1 MSFVINLVSTYYRE
15 IIATLL
21 ALLLI
26 IACRARMVVYIPNS
40 KVGVVERL
48 WSRHGSVRSGFIA
61 LDGEAGYQPD
71 ILRGGIHFFA
81 PYQYRVH
88 KIPLVTIMQGEIG
101 YVFARDGMSLRP
113 GQTLASNLE
122 ALSFDDTR
130 TFLLEGGQK
139 GPQRQVLREGTYAM
153 NLAQFIVLKSNGVCA
168 LSLDQSEQ
176 ALFETMAQT
185 LESRHGFRPVVI
197 KDGEDSVGVVTVHDG
212 PSLPGGEIIA
222 PTVGDHPRDEAF
234 HNSYQDADAFLRRG
248 YRGRQYQVLTEGSY
262 FINRLFATVEMIPKT
277 IIPVGHAGVVVSY
290 TGAKGVDLSSQSYR
304 HGELVAVGERGVWA
318 EPMLPGKYAFNT
330 YAGSVQIVPTTNFIL
345 KWSPEVTAEHRFDV
359 NLKEVSLI
367 TRDAFEPLL
376 PLSVVVHI
384 DYQKAPL
391 VVQRF
396 GDVKR
401 LVEQTLDP
409 MVSAY
414 FKNTAQTKT
423 LIELLQERSQIQE
436 IAANDMRGRFADYSL
451 ELQEVLIGTPRS
463 AEGDHGQI
471 EEILRQL
478 RDRQIA
484 VEQVETFQ
492 LREKAA
498 TQERT
503 LREAEARA
511 AAQGDITRSMVAI
524 EMRQNEG
531 KAAVAF
537 AGQDAERVA
546 IAAGA
551 ESNRQKLEGQGLALR
566 IAAVGAAEAQAT
578 RQKVEAFGGPQY
590 QLTLQVVERLAD
602 AIKSG
607 QIAVV
612 PQVQVGGTDGKG
624 SMIDALLGMALRNG
638 GASLALPPD
647 LPRR

>member
-1 MSFVINLVSTYYRE
+1 MSFPSFDFTFWSIVAGLL
-15 IIATLL
+15 LL
-21 ALLLI
+21 AWMLV
-26 IACRARMVVYIPNS
+26 ASARIFVYIPNS
-40 KVGVVERL
+40 RVGVVERL
-48 WSRHGSVRSGFIA
+48 WSRRGSVRQGLIA
-61 LDGEAGYQPD
+61 LQGEAGYQPD
-71 ILRGGIHFFA
+71 ILRGGLHIFP

-88 KIPLVTIMQGEIG
+88 KVGLVTITQGEIG
-101 YVFARDGMSLRP
+101 YLFARDGAALKP
-113 GQTLASNLE
+113 GQTLASNLK
-122 ALSFDDTR
+122 ASSFEDAR
-130 TFLLEGGQK
+130 AFLLEGGQK
-139 GPQRQVLREGTYAM
+139 GPQRQVLREGTYAL
-153 NLAQFIVLKSNGVCA
+153 NLAQFIVLTSNGLASLA
-168 LSLDQSEQ
+168 LDKNEQS
-176 ALFETMAQT
+176 LFETMAQT
-185 LESRHGFRPVVI
+185 LEARHGFKPVVI
-197 KDGEDSVGVVTVHDG
+197 KDGEDVLGVVTVHDG
-212 PSLPGGEIIA
+212 PSLPVGEIIA
-222 PTVGDHPRDEAF
+222 PALGDKPGDDSF
-234 HNSYQDADAFLRRG
+234 HNSFQDADAFLKRG
-248 YRGRQYQVLTEGSY
+248 YRGRQYQVLTEGTY
-262 FINRLFATVEMIPKT
+262 FINRLFATVETIPKT
-277 IIPVGHAGVVVSY
+277 LIPVGHAGVVVSY
-290 TGAKGVDLSSQSYR
+290 TGNRGVDLSEQSYR
-304 HGELVAVGERGVWA
+304 HGELVATGHRGVWA
-318 EPMLPGKYAFNT
+318 EPLLPGKYAFNT

-423 LIELLQERSQIQE
+423 LIELLQERSRIQE
-436 IAANDMRGRFADYSL
+436 IAAADMRERFLEYSL

-463 AEGDHGQI
+463 AEGDQGQI

-524 EMRQNEG
+524 EVRQNEG

-537 AGQDAERVA
+537 AAQDAERIG
-546 IAAGA
+546 IASGA
-551 ESNRQKLEGQGLALR
+551 ESNRQKLEGQGAALR
-566 IAAVGAAEAQAT
+566 IAAIGAAEAKAT

-590 QLTLQVVERLAD
+590 QLTLQVVEKLAD

-612 PQVQVGGTDGKG
+612 PQVQVGAVDGKG
-624 SMIDALLGMALRNG
+624 SMIDALLGLALKNG
-638 GASLALPPD
+638 GSALALP
-647 LPRR
+647 LEKSL

>member
-1 MSFVINLVSTYYRE
+1 MSFPSFDFTFWSIVAGLL
-15 IIATLL
+15 LL
-21 ALLLI
+21 AWMLV
-26 IACRARMVVYIPNS
+26 ASARIFVYIPNS
-40 KVGVVERL
+40 RVGVVERL
-48 WSRHGSVRSGFIA
+48 WSRRGSVRQGLIA
-61 LDGEAGYQPD
+61 LQGEAGYQPD
-71 ILRGGIHFFA
+71 ILRGGLHIFP

-88 KIPLVTIMQGEIG
+88 KVGLVTITQGEIG
-101 YVFARDGMSLRP
+101 YLFARDGAALKP
-113 GQTLASNLE
+113 GQTLASNLK
-122 ALSFDDTR
+122 ASSFEDAR
-130 TFLLEGGQK
+130 AFLLEGGQK
-139 GPQRQVLREGTYAM
+139 GPQRQVLREGTYAL
-153 NLAQFIVLKSNGVCA
+153 NLAQFIVLTSNGLASLA
-168 LSLDQSEQ
+168 LDKNEQS
-176 ALFETMAQT
+176 LFETMAQT
-185 LESRHGFRPVVI
+185 LEARHGFKPVVI
-197 KDGEDSVGVVTVHDG
+197 KDGEDVLGVVTVHDG
-212 PSLPGGEIIA
+212 PSLPVGEIIA
-222 PTVGDHPRDEAF
+222 PALGDKPGDDSF
-234 HNSYQDADAFLRRG
+234 HNSFQDADAFLKRG
-248 YRGRQYQVLTEGSY
+248 YRGRQYQVLTEGTY
-262 FINRLFATVEMIPKT
+262 FINRLFATVETIPKT
-277 IIPVGHAGVVVSY
+277 LIPVGHAGVVVSY
-290 TGAKGVDLSSQSYR
+290 TGNRGVDLSEQSYR
-304 HGELVAVGERGVWA
+304 HGELVATGHRGVWA
-318 EPMLPGKYAFNT
+318 EPLLPGKYAFNT

-423 LIELLQERSQIQE
+423 LIELLQERSRIQE
-436 IAANDMRGRFADYSL
+436 IAAADMRERFLEYSL

-463 AEGDHGQI
+463 AEGDQGQI

-524 EMRQNEG
+524 EVRQNEG

-537 AGQDAERVA
+537 AAQDAERIG
-546 IAAGA
+546 IASGA
-551 ESNRQKLEGQGLALR
+551 ESNRQKLEGQGAALR
-566 IAAVGAAEAQAT
+566 IAAIGAAEAQAT

-590 QLTLQVVERLAD
+590 QLTLQVVEKLAD

-612 PQVQVGGTDGKG
+612 PQVQVGAVDGKG
-624 SMIDALLGMALRNG
+624 SMIDALLGLALKNG
-638 GASLALPPD
+638 GSALALP
-647 LPRR
+647 LEKSL

>member
-1 MSFVINLVSTYYRE
+1 MSFPSFDFTFWSIVAGLL
-15 IIATLL
+15 LL
-21 ALLLI
+21 AWMLV
-26 IACRARMVVYIPNS
+26 ASARIFVYIPNS
-40 KVGVVERL
+40 RVGVVERL
-48 WSRHGSVRSGFIA
+48 WSRRGSVRQGLIA
-61 LDGEAGYQPD
+61 LQGEAGYQPD
-71 ILRGGIHFFA
+71 ILRGGLHIFP

-88 KIPLVTIMQGEIG
+88 KVGLVTITQGEIG
-101 YVFARDGMSLRP
+101 YLFARDGAALTP
-113 GQTLASNLE
+113 GQTLASNLK
-122 ALSFDDTR
+122 ASSFEDAR
-130 TFLLEGGQK
+130 AFLLEGGQK
-139 GPQRQVLREGTYAM
+139 GPQRQVLREGTYAL
-153 NLAQFIVLKSNGVCA
+153 NLAQFIVLTSNGLASLA
-168 LSLDQSEQ
+168 LDKNEQS
-176 ALFETMAQT
+176 LFETMAQT
-185 LESRHGFRPVVI
+185 LEARHGFKPVVI
-197 KDGEDSVGVVTVHDG
+197 KDGEDVLGVVTVHDG
-212 PSLPGGEIIA
+212 PSLPVGEIIA
-222 PTVGDHPRDEAF
+222 PALGDKPGDDSF
-234 HNSYQDADAFLRRG
+234 HNSFQDADAFLKRG
-248 YRGRQYQVLTEGSY
+248 YRGRQYQVLTEGTY
-262 FINRLFATVEMIPKT
+262 FINRLFATVETIPKT
-277 IIPVGHAGVVVSY
+277 LIPVGHAGVVVSY
-290 TGAKGVDLSSQSYR
+290 TGNRGVDLSEQSYR
-304 HGELVAVGERGVWA
+304 HGELVATGHRGVWA
-318 EPMLPGKYAFNT
+318 EPLLPGKYAFNT

-423 LIELLQERSQIQE
+423 LIELLQERSRIQE
-436 IAANDMRGRFADYSL
+436 IAAADMRERFLEYSL

-463 AEGDHGQI
+463 AEGDQGQI

-524 EMRQNEG
+524 EVRQNEG

-537 AGQDAERVA
+537 AAQDAERIG
-546 IAAGA
+546 IASGA
-551 ESNRQKLEGQGLALR
+551 ESNRQKLEGQGAALR
-566 IAAVGAAEAQAT
+566 IAAIGAAEAQAT

-590 QLTLQVVERLAD
+590 QLTLQVVEKLAD

-612 PQVQVGGTDGKG
+612 PQVQVGAVDGKG
-624 SMIDALLGMALRNG
+624 SMIDALLGLALKNG
-638 GASLALPPD
+638 GSALALP
-647 LPRR
+647 LEKSL

>member
-1 MSFVINLVSTYYRE
+1 
-15 IIATLL
+15 
-21 ALLLI
+21 
-26 IACRARMVVYIPNS
+26 
-40 KVGVVERL
+40 
-48 WSRHGSVRSGFIA
+48 
-61 LDGEAGYQPD
+61 
-71 ILRGGIHFFA
+71 
-81 PYQYRVH
+81 
-88 KIPLVTIMQGEIG
+88 
-101 YVFARDGMSLRP
+101 
-113 GQTLASNLE
+113 
-122 ALSFDDTR
+122 
-130 TFLLEGGQK
+130 
-139 GPQRQVLREGTYAM
+139 
-153 NLAQFIVLKSNGVCA
+153 
-168 LSLDQSEQ
+168 
-176 ALFETMAQT
+176 
-185 LESRHGFRPVVI
+185 
-197 KDGEDSVGVVTVHDG
+197 
-212 PSLPGGEIIA
+212 
-222 PTVGDHPRDEAF
+222 
-234 HNSYQDADAFLRRG
+234 
-248 YRGRQYQVLTEGSY
+248 
-262 FINRLFATVEMIPKT
+262 
-277 IIPVGHAGVVVSY
+277 
-290 TGAKGVDLSSQSYR
+290 
-304 HGELVAVGERGVWA
+304 
-318 EPMLPGKYAFNT
+318 
-330 YAGSVQIVPTTNFIL
+330 VPTTNFIL

-423 LIELLQERSQIQE
+423 LIELLQERSRIQE
-436 IAANDMRGRFADYSL
+436 IAAADMRERFLEYSL

-463 AEGDHGQI
+463 AEGDQGQI

-524 EMRQNEG
+524 EVRQNEG

-537 AGQDAERVA
+537 AAQDAERIG
-546 IAAGA
+546 IASGA
-551 ESNRQKLEGQGLALR
+551 ESNRQKLEGQGAALR
-566 IAAVGAAEAQAT
+566 IAAIGAAEAQAT

-590 QLTLQVVERLAD
+590 QLTLQVVEKLAD

-612 PQVQVGGTDGKG
+612 PQVQVGAVDGKG
-624 SMIDALLGMALRNG
+624 SMIDALLGLALKNG
-638 GASLALPPD
+638 GSALALP
-647 LPRR
+647 LEKSL

>member
-1 MSFVINLVSTYYRE
+1 MSFPSFDFTFWSIVAGLL
-15 IIATLL
+15 LL
-21 ALLLI
+21 AWMLV
-26 IACRARMVVYIPNS
+26 ASARIFVYIPNS
-40 KVGVVERL
+40 RVGVVERL
-48 WSRHGSVRSGFIA
+48 WSRRGSVRQGLIA
-61 LDGEAGYQPD
+61 LQGEAGYQPD
-71 ILRGGIHFFA
+71 ILRGGLHIFP

-88 KIPLVTIMQGEIG
+88 KVGLVTITQGEIG
-101 YVFARDGMSLRP
+101 YLFARDGAALKP
-113 GQTLASNLE
+113 GQTLASNLK
-122 ALSFDDTR
+122 ASSFEDAR
-130 TFLLEGGQK
+130 AFLLEGGQK
-139 GPQRQVLREGTYAM
+139 GPQRQVLREGTYAL
-153 NLAQFIVLKSNGVCA
+153 NLAQFIVLTSNGLASLA
-168 LSLDQSEQ
+168 LDKNEQS
-176 ALFETMAQT
+176 LFETMAQT
-185 LESRHGFRPVVI
+185 LEARHGFKPVVI
-197 KDGEDSVGVVTVHDG
+197 KDGEDVLGVVTVHDG
-212 PSLPGGEIIA
+212 PSLPVGEIIA
-222 PTVGDHPRDEAF
+222 PALGDKPGDDSF
-234 HNSYQDADAFLRRG
+234 HNSFQDADAFLKRG
-248 YRGRQYQVLTEGSY
+248 YRGRQYQVLTEGTY
-262 FINRLFATVEMIPKT
+262 FINRLFATVETIPKT
-277 IIPVGHAGVVVSY
+277 LIPVGHAGVVVSY
-290 TGAKGVDLSSQSYR
+290 TGNRGVDLSEQSYR
-304 HGELVAVGERGVWA
+304 HGELVATGHRGVWA
-318 EPMLPGKYAFNT
+318 EPLLPGKYAFNT

-423 LIELLQERSQIQE
+423 LIELLQERSKIQE
-436 IAANDMRGRFADYSL
+436 IAAADMRERFLEYSL

-463 AEGDHGQI
+463 AEGDQGQI

-524 EMRQNEG
+524 EVRQNEG

-537 AGQDAERVA
+537 AAQDAERIG
-546 IAAGA
+546 IASGA
-551 ESNRQKLEGQGLALR
+551 ESNRQKLEGQGAALR
-566 IAAVGAAEAQAT
+566 IAAIGAAEAQAT

-590 QLTLQVVERLAD
+590 QLTLQVVEKLAD

-612 PQVQVGGTDGKG
+612 PQVQVGAVDGKG
-624 SMIDALLGMALRNG
+624 SMIDALLGLALKNG
-638 GASLALPPD
+638 GSALALP
-647 LPRR
+647 LEKSL

>member
-1 MSFVINLVSTYYRE
+1 MFFTN
-15 IIATLL
+15 IAFSYWAL
-21 ALLLI
+21 AIGVFLLLLFA
-26 IACRARMVVYIPNS
+26 ACYARIFVYIPNS
-40 KVGVVERL
+40 KVGIVERL
-48 WSRHGSVRSGFIA
+48 WSSRGSVQHGFIA
-61 LDGEAGYQPD
+61 PSGEAGYQPD
-71 ILRGGIHFFA
+71 ILRGGLHFFS
-81 PYQYRVH
+81 PYQYKVH
-88 KIPLVTIMQGEIG
+88 KVPLVTITQGEIG
-101 YVFARDGMSLRP
+101 YVFARDGAPLKP
-113 GQTLASNLE
+113 GQTLASNL
-122 ALSFDDTR
+122 AAR
-130 TFLLEGGQK
+130 TFEDARAFLEAGGQK
-139 GPQRQVLREGTYAM
+139 GPQRQLLREGTYAL
-153 NLAQFIVLKSNGVCA
+153 NLAQFIVLTSAGVLS
-168 LSLDQSEQ
+168 LSLDKSEQ
-176 ALFETMAQT
+176 ALFDSMAQT
-185 LESRHGFRPVVI
+185 LEARHGFKPVVI
-197 KDGEDSVGVVTVHDG
+197 KDGDDALGVVTVHDG
-212 PSLPGGEIIA
+212 PSLPVGEIIA
-222 PTVGDHPRDEAF
+222 PVIGDKPSDDSF
-234 HNSYQDADAFLRRG
+234 HNSFQDADAFLKRG

-262 FINRLFATVEMIPKT
+262 FINRLFATIETIAKT
-277 IIPVGHAGVVVSY
+277 LIPVGHAGVVVSY
-290 TGAKGVDLSSQSYR
+290 TGSKGADLSDQSYR
-304 HGELVAVGERGVWA
+304 HGELVATGHRGVWA
-318 EPMLPGKYAFNT
+318 EPLLPGKYAFNT

-384 DYQKAPL
+384 DYKKAPL

-436 IAANDMRGRFADYSL
+436 IAAADMRERFLEYSL

-463 AEGDHGQI
+463 AEGDRGQI

-478 RDRQIA
+478 RERQIA
-484 VEQVETFQ
+484 VEQVETFS

-511 AAQGDITRSMVAI
+511 AAQGDITRSVVAI
-524 EMRQNEG
+524 EVRQNEG

-537 AGQDAERVA
+537 AAQDAERVN
-546 IAAGA
+546 IVSGA
-551 ESNRQKLEGQGLALR
+551 ESNRQKLEGQGAALR
-566 IAAVGAAEAQAT
+566 IAAIGAAEAQAT

-612 PQVQVGGTDGKG
+612 PQVQVGSAEGKG
-624 SMIDALLGMALRNG
+624 SMIDALLGLALRNG
-638 GASLALPPD
+638 GNALALPIEKEAA
-647 LPRR
+647 

>member
-1 MSFVINLVSTYYRE
+1 MSLPSFDFSFWAYTAGAIVVAWLLVVS
-15 IIATLL
+15 
-21 ALLLI
+21 
-26 IACRARMVVYIPNS
+26 ARIFVYIPNS
-40 KVGVVERL
+40 RVGVVERL
-48 WSRHGSVRSGFIA
+48 WSRRGSVRRGLIA

-71 ILRGGIHFFA
+71 ILRGGLHVFP

-88 KIPLVTIMQGEIG
+88 KVSLVTITQGEIG
-101 YVFARDGMSLRP
+101 YLFARDGAPLKP
-113 GQTLASNLE
+113 GQTLASNHK
-122 ALSFDDTR
+122 AASFEDAR
-130 TFLLEGGQK
+130 AFLLEGGQK
-139 GPQRQVLREGTYAM
+139 GPQRQVLREGTYAL
-153 NLAQFIVLKSNGVCA
+153 NLAQFIVLTSNGLSSLA
-168 LSLDQSEQ
+168 LDKGEQ

-185 LESRHGFRPVVI
+185 LEARHGFKPVVI
-197 KDGEDSVGVVTVHDG
+197 KDGEDVLGIVTVHDG
-212 PSLPGGEIIA
+212 PSLPVGEIIA
-222 PTVGDHPRDEAF
+222 PALGDKPSDDSF
-234 HNSYQDADAFLRRG
+234 HNSFQDADAFLKRG
-248 YRGRQYQVLTEGSY
+248 YRGRQYQVLTEGTY
-262 FINRLFATVEMIPKT
+262 FINRLFATVETIPKT
-277 IIPVGHAGVVVSY
+277 LIPVGHAGVVVSY
-290 TGAKGVDLSSQSYR
+290 TGSRGVDLSDQSYR
-304 HGELVAVGERGVWA
+304 HGELVATGHRGVWA
-318 EPMLPGKYAFNT
+318 EPLLPGKYAFNT

-423 LIELLQERSQIQE
+423 LIELLQERSKIQE
-436 IAANDMRGRFADYSL
+436 IAAADMRERFLEYSL

-463 AEGDHGQI
+463 AEGDQGQI

-524 EMRQNEG
+524 EVRQNEG

-537 AGQDAERVA
+537 AAQDAERIG
-546 IAAGA
+546 IASGA
-551 ESNRQKLEGQGLALR
+551 ESNRQKLEGQGAALR
-566 IAAVGAAEAQAT
+566 IAAIGAAEAQAT

-590 QLTLQVVERLAD
+590 QLTLQVVEKLAD

-612 PQVQVGGTDGKG
+612 PQVQVGAVDGKG
-624 SMIDALLGMALRNG
+624 SMIDALLGLALKNG
-638 GASLALPPD
+638 GSALALP
-647 LPRR
+647 LEKTQ

>member
-1 MSFVINLVSTYYRE
+1 MSFLSFGVNFWSYLIGL
-15 IIATLL
+15 TLL
-21 ALLLI
+21 ALI
-26 IACRARMVVYIPNS
+26 FVVSARIFVYIPNS
-40 KVGVVERL
+40 RVGVVERL
-48 WSRHGSVRSGFIA
+48 WSRRGSVHRGLIA
-61 LDGEAGYQPD
+61 LEGEAGYQPD
-71 ILRGGIHFFA
+71 ILRGGLHIFP

-88 KIPLVTIMQGEIG
+88 KVALVTITQGEIG
-101 YVFARDGMSLRP
+101 YLFARDGAPLKP
-113 GQTLASNLE
+113 GQTLASNSK
-122 ALSFDDTR
+122 ASSFEDAR
-130 TFLLEGGQK
+130 AFLMEGGQK
-139 GPQRQVLREGTYAM
+139 GPQRQVLREGTYAL
-153 NLAQFIVLKSNGVCA
+153 NLAQFIVLTSNG
-168 LSLDQSEQ
+168 LFSLELGKNEQ

-185 LESRHGFRPVVI
+185 LEARHGFKPVVI
-197 KDGEDSVGVVTVHDG
+197 KDGEDVLGVVTVHDG
-212 PSLPGGEIIA
+212 PSLPVGEIIA
-222 PTVGDHPRDEAF
+222 PALGDKPSDDSF
-234 HNSYQDADAFLRRG
+234 HNSFQDADAFLRRG
-248 YRGRQYQVLTEGSY
+248 YRGRQYQVLTEGTY
-262 FINRLFATVEMIPKT
+262 FVNRLFATVETIPKT
-277 IIPVGHAGVVVSY
+277 LIPVGHAGVVVSY
-290 TGAKGVDLSSQSYR
+290 TGSRGVDLSEQSYR
-304 HGELVAVGERGVWA
+304 HGELVATGHRGVWA
-318 EPMLPGKYAFNT
+318 EPLLPGKYAFNT

-423 LIELLQERSQIQE
+423 LIELLQERSKIQE
-436 IAANDMRGRFADYSL
+436 IAAADMRERFLDYSL

-463 AEGDHGQI
+463 AEGDQGQI

-524 EMRQNEG
+524 EVRQNEG

-537 AGQDAERVA
+537 AAQDAERIG
-546 IAAGA
+546 IASAA
-551 ESNRQKLEGQGLALR
+551 ESNRQKLEGQGAALR
-566 IAAVGAAEAQAT
+566 IAAIGAAEAQAT

-590 QLTLQVVERLAD
+590 QLTLQVVEKLAD

-612 PQVQVGGTDGKG
+612 PQVQVGNVDGKG
-624 SMIDALLGMALRNG
+624 SMIDALLGLALKNG
-638 GASLALPPD
+638 GNALALP
-647 LPRR
+647 LEKSL